1 MQRQTL
7 SNCHNTV
14 SRVAQT
20 CFYHLCRIHAV
31 RRQLGRDVT
40 ARLVTALVL
49 LHLDYCNAVLA
60 GLPASTLAPL
70 QRVLHAVA
78 RTVMDLKPHDSSV
91 AGVALV
97 ASRSEDP
104 VQAVLAGSQVASGT
118 HAGIYLRPSDIGCQY
133 SRSIY
138 TACFIVWQP
147 RCAVDMSMNW
157 RQRLFCRCTASMEQ
171 ATDGLV
177 SSRSENIFV

>member
-1 MQRQTL
+1 
-7 SNCHNTV
+7 
-14 SRVAQT
+14 VAQT

-60 GLPASTLAPL
+60 GLPAYYYYYILLIQNLYSAQIQASSSQRRNTLAPL

-97 ASRSEDP
+97 ASR
-104 VQAVLAGSQVASGT
+104 
-118 HAGIYLRPSDIGCQY
+118 
-133 SRSIY
+133 
-138 TACFIVWQP
+138 
-147 RCAVDMSMNW
+147 
-157 RQRLFCRCTASMEQ
+157 
-171 ATDGLV
+171 
-177 SSRSENIFV
+177 